1 MKYSWVFGSKCY
13 ILNDRENLENFDA
26 KSDEGIFLGY
36 STNSR
41 AYKVYNKRTKTVMES
56 INVVTDDTILVKDV
70 DKDGEGPSLKKNEGD
85 DNMSQSDGGERES
98 PEKESTPPTSRRET
112 RSTQGSSSPLTPPEV
127 QPLIS
132 HDGEPSTS
140 KKPSSRVTLN
150 HLASNII
157 GDLDEGLRLR
167 RGPSYSV
174 NHVTYNCYLAQ
185 FEPKKVEEALR
196 DENWVESMH

>member
-1 MKYSWVFGSKCY
+1 MLFRS
-13 ILNDRENLENFDA
+13 
-26 KSDEGIFLGY
+26 SD
-36 STNSR
+36 
-41 AYKVYNKRTKTVMES
+41 
-56 INVVTDDTILVKDV
+56 
-70 DKDGEGPSLKKNEGD
+70 DGD
-85 DNMSQSDGGERES
+85 RES